1 MTIES
6 DPEIRDVST
15 RLTTARYNRI
25 APLYNFLEAIPETM
39 FKRWRKMLLAKA
51 KGKILEIGVGTGK
64 NFPHYPSGARVTGI
78 DIAERMLV
86 IARIKASELGLS
98 FDLREG
104 DVQRLDFPDH
114 SFDTVVATFVFCSV
128 PDPVQGLR
136 ELRRVVRPSGRI
148 LLLEHVRIDR
158 PIIGWMMDRLN
169 PLIVRVMG
177 ANINRRTLE
186 NVKRAGLGIESV
198 DHFGLM
204 KMVKMIAANTEG
216 IMMPDNSLKITLLV
230 TPECH
235 LCEDAEIIVQK
246 VCGRLSLRW
255 EKINIEDHPELY
267 DRYKEEIPVLLVDG
281 RKLFKYR
288 TKEPTLM
295 KSLSRRLSSC

>member
-1 MTIES
+1 MTIVS
-6 DPEIRDVST
+6 DHEIRTVST
-15 RLTTARYNRI
+15 ELTKTRYNRI
-25 APLYNFLEAIPETM
+25 APLYNFIEAIPEMM
-39 FKRWRKMLLAKA
+39 FKPWRKKLLAKA
-51 KGKILEIGVGTGK
+51 KGTILEIGVGTGK
-64 NFPHYPSGARVTGI
+64 NFPHYPSGACATGI
-78 DIAERMLV
+78 DIAKRMLV
-86 IARIKASELGLS
+86 IAREKASELGLS

-128 PDPVQGLR
+128 PDPIQGLR
-136 ELRRVVRPSGRI
+136 ELRRVVKPAGRV
-148 LLLEHVRIDR
+148 LLLEHVRLDR

-169 PLIVRVMG
+169 PLIVRIMG

-186 NVKRAGLGIESV
+186 NVKKAGLGIESV
-198 DHFGLM
+198 EHLGLM

-216 IMMPDNSLKITLLV
+216 IMMPDNSMKITLLV

-246 VCGRLSLRW
+246 VCARLSLRW
-255 EKINIEDHPELY
+255 EKINIEDRPELY

-288 TKEPTLM
+288 TKEAALM